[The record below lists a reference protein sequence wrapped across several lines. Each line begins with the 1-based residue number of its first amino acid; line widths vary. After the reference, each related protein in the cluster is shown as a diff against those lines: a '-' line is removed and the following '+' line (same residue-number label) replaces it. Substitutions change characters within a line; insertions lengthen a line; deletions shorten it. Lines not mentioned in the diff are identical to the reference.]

1 MAEGGFIVFPV
12 ICCKNITKIY
22 NVLDFFETPK
32 IYGIYSLDLKKLIVG
47 VNICDKKGQILKSNY
62 PQTDLL

>member
-32 IYGIYSLDLKKLIVG
+32 IYGIYSLDLK
-47 VNICDKKGQILKSNY
+47 N
-62 PQTDLL
+62 